1 MSKKITF
8 ESFKYGVLVAAER
21 FCNELKNQ
29 DSVFAWQELIENLN
43 FDRGSNGSVDI
54 TWKTSSGVQG
64 YYHCQL
70 KEFIFYARGDDAA
83 SRNKQSEKGYIGTA
97 DYVLNYNS
105 NKFSRVVADIY
116 SQVLSDA

>member
-21 FCNELKNQ
+21 FCKGLKNE
-29 DSVFAWQELIENLN
+29 DSVFAWQELVENLN
-43 FDRGSNGSVDI
+43 FDQGSNGSVDI
-54 TWKTSSGVQG
+54 TWNTASGVQG

-83 SRNKQSEKGYIGTA
+83 SRNKQYEKGYLGAA

-105 NKFSRVVADIY
+105 DKFSRVVADIY
-116 SQVLSDA
+116 SEVIGND